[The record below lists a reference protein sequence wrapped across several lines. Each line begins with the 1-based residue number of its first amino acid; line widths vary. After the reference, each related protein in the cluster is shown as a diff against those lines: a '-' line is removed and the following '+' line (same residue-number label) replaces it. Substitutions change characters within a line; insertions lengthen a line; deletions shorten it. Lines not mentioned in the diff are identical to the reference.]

1 MFKHVI
7 MNLKVGFD
15 YLSDGFRCCRPD
27 GSDLFLI
34 SSPLLHIFDQT
45 MSMLPFATRKRMLL
59 PSIMRPERGLSLK
72 LSGSRMS
79 IPCLG
84 TRTTP
89 RQQRLQQ
96 GKEQGWVT
104 VVALLLDAKWPR
116 PRRIASG

>member
-1 MFKHVI
+1 
-7 MNLKVGFD
+7 
-15 YLSDGFRCCRPD
+15 
-27 GSDLFLI
+27 
-34 SSPLLHIFDQT
+34 
-45 MSMLPFATRKRMLL
+45 MLL

-96 GKEQGWVT
+96 GKEQPGVGHGGGAFARRQ
-104 VVALLLDAKWPR
+104 VAPTPLDSQREA
-116 PRRIASG
+116 GDGG